1 MVVYDL
7 SRIGISGESINTDV
21 DMKLSDIH
29 RYLEKA
35 SVKDM
40 EINKV
45 EDNIF
50 IIQGDRYENLG
61 HLASGTYGDVYK
73 VKSIADNKIYAL
85 KRQKT
90 INSTKPGY
98 VNRVEKFMYD
108 ALLEAIVN
116 LILYDTPSEVNGNKQ
131 IGNIYKFVCDKTN
144 RNEPTHYI
152 RINTLIEFFE
162 GSTVNGYLC
171 ERSTDRNMYLEQSV
185 PIVKKIAENLIPL
198 QNDLKFTHGDF
209 HGGNT
214 MITKDGNIKII
225 DFGFTRIKKDKL
237 EIECNDDYNTSYSAG
252 KDLTIL
258 LYSIFG
264 YLHLAAEY
272 NKTGS
277 VYKLYMDI
285 MGHHIFTNRS
295 MKTLNNMRELYEHLD
310 EADNREAHPL
320 NVIKKIDELSRAV
333 ESTTTEQ
340 ITTTQRLAEITT
352 STEPLRRSA
361 RLAGLP
367 PRPPTR
373 RTDKGGYR
381 RKTYK
386 AKKLHHGGK
395 TAFESIRE
403 NTYKT
408 NATSKKLEQ
417 SKRVYEPQ
425 DPPLPAEYELNKKRE
440 QMSKEAIIHIF
451 EASEVPHIK
460 KYAKLIAETYME
472 EKHKSLQLNL
482 LRTLLYFDS
491 SIKEGAF
498 EFYCESYKNS
508 NNTQRKFMVN
518 TIHFNVIKDC
528 IRL

>member
-21 DMKLSDIH
+21 PMKFSDMT

-40 EINKV
+40 EINRV

-61 HLASGTYGDVYK
+61 HLASGVYGDVYK
-73 VKSIADNKIYAL
+73 VKNIADNKIYAL

-90 INSTKPGY
+90 INSTKPGH
-98 VNRVEKFMYD
+98 VDRVEKFMYD

-116 LILYDTPSEVNGNKQ
+116 LVLYETPSEVNGNKQ
-131 IGNIYKFVCDKTN
+131 IGNVYKFVCDKTN

-171 ERSTDRNMYLEQSV
+171 ERATDRNMYLELSA

-225 DFGFTRIKKDKL
+225 DFGFTRIKKDNFK
-237 EIECNDDYNTSYSAG
+237 IQFNDYNTKYNAG

-277 VYKLYMDI
+277 IYKLYMDI

-320 NVIKKIDELSRAV
+320 NVIKKIDDLSKAV
-333 ESTTTEQ
+333 ESTTQ
-340 ITTTQRLAEITT
+340 PITTTQPIVESTT
-352 STEPLRRSA
+352 TDALRRSA
-361 RLAGLP
+361 RLAALP

-373 RTDKGGYR
+373 RTYKGGYR

-395 TAFESIRE
+395 VAFESIRE
-403 NTYKT
+403 NSLS
-408 NATSKKLEQ
+408 NATSRKPEM
-417 SKRVYEPQ
+417 SKMLHDSQ
-425 DPPLPAEYELNKKRE
+425 DPPLPAEYELNKKRD
-440 QMSKEAIIHIF
+440 QMSKEAIIQIF

-460 KYAKLIAETYME
+460 KYAKLIADTYME

-482 LRTLLYFDS
+482 LCTLLYFNS
-491 SIKEGAF
+491 SIQEGAF

-518 TIHFNVIKDC
+518 EIHFNVIKDC
-528 IRL
+528 IKFRE

>member
-7 SRIGISGESINTDV
+7 SRIGITGESINTDV
-21 DMKLSDIH
+21 AMKLSDIH

-40 EINKV
+40 EINRV

-90 INSTKPGY
+90 INSNRFSTKEKKEE
-98 VNRVEKFMYD
+98 VEKFMNN
-108 ALLEAIVN
+108 ALFEAIVN

-131 IGNIYKFVCDKTN
+131 IGNVYKFVCDKTL
-144 RNEPTHYI
+144 RGEAKHFI

-162 GSTVNGYLC
+162 GSTVNAYLR
-171 ERSTDRNMYLEQSV
+171 ERSTDRNMCLEQSV

-198 QNDLKFTHGDF
+198 QNELNFTHGDF

-277 VYKLYMDI
+277 IYKLYMDI

-320 NVIKKIDELSRAV
+320 NVIKKIDDLSKAV
-333 ESTTTEQ
+333 ESTTQ
-340 ITTTQRLAEITT
+340 PITTTQPIVESTT
-352 STEPLRRSA
+352 TDALRRSA
-361 RLAGLP
+361 RLAALP

-373 RTDKGGYR
+373 RTYKGGYR

-395 TAFESIRE
+395 VAFESIRE
-403 NTYKT
+403 NSLS
-408 NATSKKLEQ
+408 NATSRKPEM
-417 SKRVYEPQ
+417 SKMLHDSQ

-440 QMSKEAIIHIF
+440 QMSESDIIRIF

-508 NNTQRKFMVN
+508 NNTQRKFMIDE
-518 TIHFNVIKDC
+518 IHFNVIKDC
-528 IRL
+528 IRV